1 MPATRTDD
9 GVTISYR
16 VQGNGPTD
24 LLFMHGWAGSGAY
37 FDETLKHLDLTGLRA
52 ISVDLR
58 GHGQSDKI
66 ETGFTLD
73 RFARD
78 VLAVAD
84 HVRVAKM
91 VVVGFSM
98 SGKFAQYV
106 PLLAPHR
113 VVGQVLVAPCPASKL
128 PFPGEIQRDWVS
140 RVGNRE
146 KLREVTAMFT
156 SQPVKPEVL
165 DRWADDAA
173 RVPRVAL
180 DETLNM
186 LTSDSFVD
194 RLESVRI
201 PTLVVGGIHDPILTP
216 DALRESVV
224 TPLAGARLVLV
235 DSNHEVPIERPSELA
250 GLIGAFLAGLSN
262 AS

>member
-9 GVTISYR
+9 GVVISYK
-16 VQGNGPTD
+16 VQGNGPLD
-24 LLFMHGWAGSGAY
+24 ILFMHGWAGSGAY
-37 FDETLKHLDLTGLRA
+37 FEQTLKHLDLTGVRV
-52 ISVDLR
+52 ITVDLR
-58 GHGQSDKI
+58 GHGQSDKV
-66 ETGFTLD
+66 ETGYTLE

-84 HVRVAKM
+84 HANVPEM
-91 VVVGFSM
+91 VLVGFSM

-106 PLLAPHR
+106 PLLAPDR
-113 VVGQVLVAPCPASKL
+113 VIGQVLVAPCPASEL
-128 PFPGEIQRDWVS
+128 PFPNEIQRDWVG

-146 KLREVTAMFT
+146 RLREVTEMFT

-165 DRWADDAA
+165 DRWADDAVK
-173 RVPRVAL
+173 VPRVAL

-186 LTSDSFVD
+186 LTHESFVD
-194 RLESVRI
+194 RLESVQV
-201 PTLVVGGIHDPILTP
+201 PTLVVGGLQDPMLTP

-224 TPLAGARLVLV
+224 KPLAGARLVLV
-235 DSNHEVPIERPSELA
+235 NSNHEIPIERPLELA

-262 AS
+262 LS